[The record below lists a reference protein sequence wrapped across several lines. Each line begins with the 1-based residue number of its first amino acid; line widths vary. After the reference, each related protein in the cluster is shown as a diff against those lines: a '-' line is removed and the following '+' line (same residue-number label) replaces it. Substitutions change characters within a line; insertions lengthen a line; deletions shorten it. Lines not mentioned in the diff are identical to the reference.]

1 MRPRMNTSLSPPFY
15 ELDEYTFQDLCCDL
29 LARQPGIA
37 TCDVYGTR
45 AQKQRGIDL
54 LARRSDGEGIEVG
67 QCKCYTDFPPAKIR
81 KASDE
86 FFEHLAYWQ
95 QQNVKRFLLF
105 VACNLDRT
113 QQHDTL
119 DEQAKRFAQY
129 GMAYEP
135 WSANTLRLK
144 LSPHLDIAQR
154 HIQSQEWV
162 ENICGRVTRAV
173 PEPMGSLSGL
183 PLTME
188 LLSTQIE
195 RLSSGLSK
203 AVAAQLE
210 EIRESYREGK
220 RREAYVRVQTLQ
232 QEESWGILESPLQA
246 RILRILATYTLN
258 LDGNASAACELA
270 NAAHNLDPSSD
281 DTVFRTLLK
290 YHTEGAES
298 ALREVGHPSTLDTI
312 NLSVSLL
319 LLGLGKTDAALAKLV
334 GLPQRIEPN
343 AETRRLHALAL
354 LTKRDLAGAQTHI
367 QLALDDRP
375 LWEDIRIAGAIINY
389 FSALAP
395 TVIPNHFV
403 PWPTPVDWS
412 FVRRDN
418 QSLERLRKAKS
429 EFDALAKHA
438 DDVEERKL
446 FEVWCLACLANDPD
460 RQTEAQEFC
469 RHLLEQDPI
478 NHRVVVWA
486 VARNYAVDL
495 QMSEQA
501 LEEAVGDNKD
511 ELS

>member
-1 MRPRMNTSLSPPFY
+1 MSLSPPFY
-15 ELDEYTFQDLCCDL
+15 ELDEYTFQNLCCDV
-29 LARQPGIA
+29 LARQPGIV

-45 AQKQRGIDL
+45 GQKQMGIDL
-54 LARRSDGEGIEVG
+54 LARRSDGEGIEVS
-67 QCKCYTDFPPAKIR
+67 QCKCYTDFPPVKIR

-95 QQNVKRFLLF
+95 QRKVKRFLLF
-105 VACNLDRT
+105 VACDLDRT
-113 QQHDTL
+113 QQQHEI

-129 GMAYEP
+129 GISYEP

-154 HIQSQEWV
+154 HIPSQEWV

-173 PEPMGSLSGL
+173 PETSGSLSGL

-220 RREAYVRVQTLQ
+220 RHEAYARVRTLR
-232 QEESWGILESPLQA
+232 QEESWNILEKPLQA
-246 RILRILATYTLN
+246 RILRILATYALN
-258 LDGNASAACELA
+258 LDGDISVARELA
-270 NAAHNLDPSSD
+270 SVARSLDPSSD

-290 YHTEGAES
+290 YRTEGAES
-298 ALREVGHPSTLDTI
+298 ALREIGCPNTLDTI

-319 LLGLGKTDAALAKLV
+319 LLGLGKTDEAFAKLAS
-334 GLPQRIEPN
+334 LPQGLEPN

-354 LTKRDLAGAQTHI
+354 LTKGDLAGAQTHS
-367 QLALDDRP
+367 QLALDDHPR
-375 LWEDIRIAGAIINY
+375 WEDVRIAGAIINY

-395 TVIPNHFV
+395 TVIPNHIV

-429 EFDALAKHA
+429 EFEALAVHT
-438 DDVEERKL
+438 DNEEDRKL

-469 RHLLEQDPI
+469 CHLLEQDPI
-478 NHRVVVWA
+478 NHRVVLWVL
-486 VARNYAVDL
+486 ARNYAVDL
-495 QMSEQA
+495 QVSEQA
-501 LEEAVGDNKD
+501 LEEMIRDNEN
-511 ELS
+511 ELP